1 MRAPAAVDW
10 SAIDTVLVDMD
21 GTLLDLAFDNW
32 FWQELIPRRYASLHG
47 LGADESRAVLQPK
60 FRAAAGSLDW
70 YCIDHWSRELGLD
83 IGAIKRAARGELR
96 FLPGAEQ
103 FLMSLRERGK
113 RAVLITNA
121 HPETLAIKNE
131 RLALLRHVDAS
142 YSAHPFRAPKEH
154 RQFWQRLR
162 RAEPFAPSRTLFIDD
177 SLPVLEV
184 ARSFGIA
191 WLRAVRRPDS
201 SLPPRDSP
209 DFAAIDRVVDLL

>member
-32 FWQELIPRRYASLHG
+32 FWQELIPHRYALLHG
-47 LGADESRAVLQPK
+47 FDVDESKGVLQPK

-83 IGAIKRAARGELR
+83 IGAIKRAAGDEVR

-103 FLMSLRERGK
+103 FLKSLRERGK

-131 RLALLRHVDAS
+131 RLALLRRVDAS
-142 YSAHPFRAPKEH
+142 YSAHPFGAPKEH
-154 RQFWQRLR
+154 GQFWQRLR
-162 RAEPFAPSRTLFIDD
+162 RAEPFAPSRTLFVDD
-177 SLPVLEV
+177 SLPVLDC

-191 WLRAVRRPDS
+191 WLRAVRCPDS
-201 SLPPRDSP
+201 RMPPRDTR
-209 DFAAIDRVVDLL
+209 DFAAVDRVLDLL